1 MKQNSKTEPMPT
13 TAAAKPLTP
22 EQRADLIAQIM
33 QTLDRLTDDQQRE
46 AFEFAKKLTEQQGKG
61 GEKA

>member
-22 EQRADLIAQIM
+22 EQRDDLIAQIM
-33 QTLDRLTDDQQRE
+33 QTLDRLTGDQQRK
-46 AFEFAKKLTEQQGKG
+46 AFEFAKKLIEQQGKD